1 MCRWL
6 SAATVAAL
14 TAAIVPGLAAAAD
27 GGSNLLLRGG
37 SVAAYAGP
45 QTNGRADPLDTGLAS
60 APNWAA
66 PVTTQNAVRLA
77 KAMSEAWAFP
87 AAGGRSDW
95 SRDVGRWSFASVTT
109 SYNGSPD
116 AFNLQAGSLP
126 SSPTLGATGD
136 AAVARTQLLAGYR
149 ITPTD
154 RIAVSYGVTT
164 SGSNLQSGRRSKAAY
179 NFWTLTPKVAY
190 IKTLASGDTDAS
202 TIVAVGWFSRKT
214 NAIYQNSAVGRIE
227 TVVMR
232 QTTSGWG
239 VGGVAAAIEHYSQD
253 PTAPSYAMPHNP
265 NFNGVGLGVG
275 PQINWNTKWQ
285 GGNIEFRYRWIYEFN
300 GPGGRA
306 DQPMLL
312 SATVHL

>member
-1 MCRWL
+1 M
-6 SAATVAAL
+6 AT
-14 TAAIVPGLAAAAD
+14 
-27 GGSNLLLRGG
+27 
-37 SVAAYAGP
+37 
-45 QTNGRADPLDTGLAS
+45 Q
-60 APNWAA
+60 
-66 PVTTQNAVRLA
+66 
-77 KAMSEAWAFP
+77 MSEAWAFP
-87 AAGGRSDW
+87 AATGRSDW

-116 AFNLQAGSLP
+116 AFNLQTASLS
-126 SSPTLGATGD
+126 SSPGFGAAGGD
-136 AAVARTQLLAGYR
+136 AIARTQLLAGYR

-154 RIAVSYGVTT
+154 RIAVSYGLTAT
-164 SGSNLQSGRRSKAAY
+164 SSNLQSSRRSKAAY

-190 IKTLASGDTDAS
+190 IKTLASGDADAS

-232 QTTSGWG
+232 QGTGGWG
-239 VGGVAAAIEHYSQD
+239 VGGVAAAIEHYTQD
-253 PTAPSYAMPHNP
+253 PTAPSYGMPRNA
-265 NFNGVGLGVG
+265 NFDGVGLGVG
-275 PQINWNTKWQ
+275 PQINWNTRWR

-300 GPGGRA
+300 GPGGHP